1 MDPIYL
7 LYPAALMVGTAKGGL
22 SSIGSLAVPLVALVM
37 NPVTAAA
44 LLLPVYIVT
53 DWVSVALYRRHYSA
67 PNLKIMIPGMLAGVA
82 LATLMVSIAPEALL
96 LILTGV
102 IGLWYC
108 LRSWGRALL
117 KRPQPDATRPAL
129 IPGLGWSLLAG
140 VAIYITHSAGPPTQA
155 YLLPQRLP
163 KLEFAGTIALCFAV
177 VNLSKLPGYWLAGQ
191 FDALDWALLP
201 GLVATGVAGT
211 ALGRWLTGVLPQ
223 AAYVRV
229 IEALLLLLSVILLTK
244 GITGLIQP

>member
-82 LATLMVSIAPEALL
+82 LATLMVTVAPESLL

-102 IGLWYC
+102 IGLC
-108 LRSWGRALL
+108 
-117 KRPQPDATRPAL
+117 
-129 IPGLGWSLLAG
+129 
-140 VAIYITHSAGPPTQA
+140 YITHSAGPPTQA

-163 KLEFAGTIALCFAV
+163 KLEFAGTIALSFAV

-201 GLVATGVAGT
+201 GLVATGIAGT